1 MNDPLA
7 LTVRAL
13 SNDLSGVAV
22 CALKLP
28 TLGPHDVRV
37 QVHAA
42 ALNFPDLLM
51 TRGSYQHKPTLPF
64 VSGMEG
70 AGEVVECGAQV
81 SPARLGQAVYFARQ
95 GCIAQKVVLPGS
107 DAHAVP
113 AGLSMEE
120 AAAFY
125 VTGLTAWVAL
135 RRRAQLQRG
144 EWLLVNGARG
154 GVGWACLQLGQ
165 HLGARL
171 LATASDPERLQ
182 HWAAQGVPVLQA
194 EASLPAAVKA
204 LTGGRGVDVVV
215 DPVGGELF
223 AHSLRCAAW
232 GARILVLGF
241 ASGQIPTVAM
251 NKALIKGLTLMG
263 VRAGEAGRQD
273 PQGAASSRAAVERL
287 AAQGVLRPLIGLRVP
302 LAQAPQALWAMARGE
317 VTGKIVV
324 TMGPNEAARAANAG
338 AALG

>member
-1 MNDPLA
+1 MKA
-7 LTVRAL
+7 LCVQSL
-13 SNDLSGVAV
+13 SDDLSGVAV
-22 CALKLP
+22 CTLDVPA
-28 TLGPHDVRV
+28 LGPHDVCV

-51 TRGSYQHKPTLPF
+51 TRGSYQHKPILPF
-64 VSGMEG
+64 ICGMEG
-70 AGEVVECGAQV
+70 AGVVVECGAQV
-81 SPARLGQAVYFARQ
+81 PPARLGQAVYFSRQ
-95 GCIAQKVVLPGS
+95 GCVAQQVVLVAAE
-107 DAHAVP
+107 AHAVP
-113 AGLSMEE
+113 AGLSMDE

-125 VTGLTAWVAL
+125 ITGLTAWVAL
-135 RRRAQLQRG
+135 QRRAHLQRG

-171 LATASDPERLQ
+171 LATASHPERLQ

-194 EASLPAAVKA
+194 DASLPAAVKA
-204 LTGGRGVDVVV
+204 LTAGRGVDVVA

-223 AHSLRCAAW
+223 THSLRCAAW

-241 ASGQIPTVAM
+241 ASGQIPNLAM

-273 PQGAASSRAAVERL
+273 PQGAADSRAAVERL
-287 AAQGVLRPLIGLRVP
+287 AAQGVLRPLIGLSVP